1 MQSNIIY
8 LRYGYEGYMEQ
19 LLVSHWHKNT
29 RYEIQSIDGTEYI
42 VPCEYGSVYDPIKSE
57 YSMMTDALNLGK
69 YLTENDLGQNEM
81 VLDFVHKYG
90 LLGIMPDIAGS
101 DIGKNDRVIVRDNIF
116 TESGIVEVNEFA
128 KQFFPLD
135 NVDILDK
142 INKKGKLRLYYRSP
156 IYSTMFLRK
165 YRYCEPL
172 DWVKKYFKY
181 LYSFTISKESKLTEF
196 IPPRLTYKIDD
207 RNGLNLLC
215 EYDSLKAMIDFAFA
229 KAVTN
234 DKKPI
239 RSCKHCEMLF
249 YAADIRSEFCSARC
263 RNQYNV
269 YKSRAKH

>member
-1 MQSNIIY
+1 
-8 LRYGYEGYMEQ
+8 MEH

-29 RYEIQSIDGTEYI
+29 RYEIQSINGEEYI
-42 VPCEYGSVYDPIKSE
+42 VPCEYGSIYDPIKSE
-57 YSMMTDALNLGK
+57 NNMMINALNLGE
-69 YLTENDLGQNEM
+69 YLNENNLGQNEM
-81 VLDFVHKYG
+81 VLDFVHEYG

-101 DIGKNDRVIVRDNIF
+101 DIGRNERVIVRDNIF
-116 TESGIVEVNEFA
+116 TESEIVEVNEFA
-128 KQFFPLD
+128 KTFFPLD
-135 NVDILDK
+135 NIDLLDK
-142 INKKGKLRLYYRSP
+142 VNKKGKLRLTYRSP
-156 IYSTMFLRK
+156 IYSTMFLQK

-181 LYSFTISKESKLTEF
+181 LYSFMVKESKLPEF
-196 IPPRLTYKIDD
+196 LPPCLTYKIDD

-229 KAVTN
+229 KAMTN

-239 RSCKHCEMLF
+239 RSCKHCEKLF
-249 YAADIRSEFCSARC
+249 YATDIRSEFCSARC